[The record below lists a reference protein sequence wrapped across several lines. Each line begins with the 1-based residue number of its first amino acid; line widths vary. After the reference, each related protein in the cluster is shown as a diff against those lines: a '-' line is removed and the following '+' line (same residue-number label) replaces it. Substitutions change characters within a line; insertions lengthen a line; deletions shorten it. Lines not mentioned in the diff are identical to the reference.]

1 MENMTFFYAELGLMS
16 YTTIIEH
23 SPSKIAA
30 SAVYAA
36 RCALNRSPSWTE
48 TLEHHTGYSED
59 QLMYAKLHSCLIYYW
74 IILLNAFIH

>member
-1 MENMTFFYAELGLMS
+1 MTFFYAELGLMS

-23 SPSKIAA
+23 SSSKIAA

-36 RCALNRSPSWTE
+36 RCALNRSPWWTE

-59 QLMYAKLHSCLIYYW
+59 QLMYVSMIPLLFPYYACT
-74 IILLNAFIH
+74 N